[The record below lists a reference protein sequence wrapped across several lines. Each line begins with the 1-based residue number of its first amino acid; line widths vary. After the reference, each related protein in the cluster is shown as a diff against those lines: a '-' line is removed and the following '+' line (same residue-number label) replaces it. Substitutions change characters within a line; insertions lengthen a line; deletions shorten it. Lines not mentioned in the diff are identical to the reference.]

1 MYLYVESRV
10 AVIWWSRDVVAI
22 TLELGLVG
30 EMLRAK
36 VEEEER
42 EMSICSGVLCK

>member
-1 MYLYVESRV
+1 MVDLTWLLFYLVGQMYLYVESRV

-30 EMLRAK
+30 
-36 VEEEER
+36 
-42 EMSICSGVLCK
+42 